1 MTKRLST
8 TGILLGLL
16 ALSVLGVMC
25 LSFWYVRV
33 LSKAQSLEVQAR
45 EFQSQMAAVER
56 NRSIMRAIAGEAI
69 EYGKHNPAID
79 PILEKYDLKPK
90 PGVPAPG
97 KPSAH

>member
-16 ALSVLGVMC
+16 AFSVSGVML
-25 LSFWYVRV
+25 LSFWYVRL
-33 LSKAQSLEVQAR
+33 LSKAQALEVQAR
-45 EFQSQMAAVER
+45 ECQAQLTVVER
-56 NRSIMRAIAGEAI
+56 NRSMMRAVAGEAI

-90 PGVPAPG
+90 PAAPALARPAA
-97 KPSAH
+97 P